1 MTIPVTLP
9 VQQGET
15 MKTLT
20 AAEIQA
26 LIRKATTLEQSH
38 ALTVLLVKT
47 LEAKYQG
54 TKYQIYVKGDKQ

>member
-1 MTIPVTLP
+1 
-9 VQQGET
+9 

-47 LEAKYQG
+47 LEAKYRG